1 LRLSTKPLIIWS
13 MKIPKDVLEAR
24 LRMEKADAAL
34 HADIESDGMDAE
46 KRIQLIDDLQL
57 AADDYTEKIG
67 RLLVRR
73 PQEFN

>member
-1 LRLSTKPLIIWS
+1 
-13 MKIPKDVLEAR
+13 MKLPDDVLAAKA
-24 LRMEKADAAL
+24 RMEKADAAL
-34 HADIESDGMDAE
+34 CADIESDGTDPE
-46 KRIQLIDDLQL
+46 RRIELIDELQL